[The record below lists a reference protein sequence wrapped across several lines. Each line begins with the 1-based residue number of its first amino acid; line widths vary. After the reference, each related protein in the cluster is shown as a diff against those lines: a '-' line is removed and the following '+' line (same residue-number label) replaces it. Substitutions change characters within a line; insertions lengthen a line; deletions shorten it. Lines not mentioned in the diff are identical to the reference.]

1 MTLPAEEIREQL
13 IAITLGL
20 MDSGGIEAVKARPI
34 AKETGISVGTVYNM
48 FGSIDGLIQETNAR
62 ILESFATEA
71 LEKIAPLDEV
81 RTKRLK
87 AGEINDSEALK
98 ERLLSFAD
106 IYMNFVERFESRW
119 GAMLSYN
126 QGRSVGILSDD
137 YDRQQADL
145 FNFLGKSLVG
155 TNLDTDDSTR
165 RMVARMLWS
174 SVHGIVVLNYVGQA
188 SDASRAYTWRQ
199 VEVFVSTFVRG
210 VMD

>member
-13 IAITLGL
+13 VAITLGL
-20 MDSGGIEAVKARPI
+20 MDSGGIDAVKARPI
-34 AKETGISVGTVYNM
+34 AKEAGISVGTVYNM

-81 RTKRLK
+81 RTTRLK
-87 AGEINDSEALK
+87 AGEIDDAEALK
-98 ERLLSFAD
+98 ERLLSFAE
-106 IYMNFVERFESRW
+106 IYMNFVEQFESRW

-155 TNLDTDDSTR
+155 TNLDADDSMR

-174 SVHGIVVLNYVGQA
+174 SVHGIVVLNYIGQA
-188 SDASRAYTWRQ
+188 GDASRAYTWRQ

-210 VMD
+210 VMV